1 MKYVQKRQIA
11 KINLALIT
19 LIPTLIFLAFSH
31 RATADDP
38 GSCFMIT
45 TSGRIV
51 GLGNLCSRINTPT
64 SSNIDNNNSNQNHKQ
79 VFQVPIKRR
88 LGRTPVIDVTFND
101 TKFFEMIVDTG
112 AHATLITQKMAST
125 LQLETTGSM
134 VAQIAD
140 GTRVR
145 FPTSKVGS
153 IEVGGVVANN
163 LEVAIA
169 SNGNIG
175 LLGHDFF
182 GNYDIKIRE
191 KVIEFHTR

>member
-1 MKYVQKRQIA
+1 MKYSVMHYMTKVNLTLIA
-11 KINLALIT
+11 V
-19 LIPTLIFLAFSH
+19 IPTLILLGFSH
-31 RATADDP
+31 RSPAEDP
-38 GSCFMIT
+38 GSCFMVT
-45 TSGRIV
+45 NSGKIV
-51 GLGNLCSRINTPT
+51 RLGQICSSDNTQIN
-64 SSNIDNNNSNQNHKQ
+64 SINGIGNNNPKPI
-79 VFQVPIKRR
+79 FQVPIKRR
-88 LGRTPVIDVTFND
+88 LGRTPVIEVKFND
-101 TKFFEMIVDTG
+101 KKSFEMIVDTG
-112 AHATLITQKMAST
+112 AHGTLITQNMAST

-145 FPTSKVGS
+145 FPTGKVNS

-169 SNGNIG
+169 SNGKIG